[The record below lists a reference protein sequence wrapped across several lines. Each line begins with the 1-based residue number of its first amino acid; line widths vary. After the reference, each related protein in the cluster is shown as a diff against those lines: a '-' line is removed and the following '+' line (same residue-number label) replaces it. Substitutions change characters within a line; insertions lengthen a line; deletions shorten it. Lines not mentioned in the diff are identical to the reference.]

1 MSAQGSIGSAMLMRR
16 RRLGPAPLWLLSV
29 PIGAVLLLPLAFV
42 GVQASSAGWTKAL
55 HLLRLP
61 HVEELLRN
69 TVELVVLVTP
79 LCAIVGAGVAWLLER
94 TDLPGRRLWSVVLAL
109 PLAVPEFVNG
119 YAWVG
124 LNDHVRGLWGAVL
137 VSTLSYYPL
146 VMLPAIATLRRADA
160 ALEDVARSQGLRS
173 LAVFARVTLPQLRLA
188 LLGGGLII
196 ALHLL
201 AEYGAFA
208 LLGFRTFTTE
218 IYTEYQLGFDA
229 ASSAVLSLVLVGL
242 CLLLLGAESGLQGR
256 TPPTSETSARPRR
269 SRLGVRTVPALLGL
283 GALTALAVGVPV
295 GALVYWLIV
304 GSSTTLPSASIT
316 GAALSTVGLGL
327 AAALITTL
335 AAIPVAVLAVRYPT
349 RPARL
354 LERSTYIAR
363 AMPGLII
370 ALALAYFAVRH
381 AFSLYQSS
389 LLLVTA
395 YAVLFFPLALI
406 AIRPSIA
413 QASPRLEEAARSL
426 GQAPLAVFKRVTLP
440 LIAPGLAAAVSI
452 VFLSSVTELTA
463 TLVLRPTGTETLATR
478 FWTYSSG
485 LAYGAAAPYAA
496 LMIAISAVPT
506 YFLVRW
512 FDALAATST

>member
-1 MSAQGSIGSAMLMRR
+1 
-16 RRLGPAPLWLLSV
+16 
-29 PIGAVLLLPLAFV
+29 
-42 GVQASSAGWTKAL
+42 
-55 HLLRLP
+55 
-61 HVEELLRN
+61 
-69 TVELVVLVTP
+69 
-79 LCAIVGAGVAWLLER
+79 
-94 TDLPGRRLWSVVLAL
+94 
-109 PLAVPEFVNG
+109 
-119 YAWVG
+119 
-124 LNDHVRGLWGAVL
+124 
-137 VSTLSYYPL
+137 
-146 VMLPAIATLRRADA
+146 
-160 ALEDVARSQGLRS
+160 
-173 LAVFARVTLPQLRLA
+173 
-188 LLGGGLII
+188 
-196 ALHLL
+196 
-201 AEYGAFA
+201 
-208 LLGFRTFTTE
+208 
-218 IYTEYQLGFDA
+218 
-229 ASSAVLSLVLVGL
+229 
-242 CLLLLGAESGLQGR
+242 
-256 TPPTSETSARPRR
+256 
-269 SRLGVRTVPALLGL
+269 
-283 GALTALAVGVPV
+283 
-295 GALVYWLIV
+295 
-304 GSSTTLPSASIT
+304 
-316 GAALSTVGLGL
+316 
-327 AAALITTL
+327 
-335 AAIPVAVLAVRYPT
+335 
-349 RPARL
+349 
-354 LERSTYIAR
+354 
-363 AMPGLII
+363 MPGLII